1 MTDTVLGI
9 GDSGVKKTNKI
20 LLQKELNLLE
30 KEKVNEK
37 VSKLVGCGGSRL

>member
-1 MTDTVLGI
+1 MSAYYVTDTVLGI

-30 KEKVNEK
+30 KGKVNEK
-37 VSKLVGCGGSRL
+37 VNK